1 MRIKH
6 EQVEAVVAEASK
18 KMPEANYSAV
28 MVGGF
33 VQQQPA
39 ATQYIS
45 AHDRELGGTEA
56 VVGVIFHAALLGV
69 VFQRAAGRSIRTLSF
84 EDLDSVSGG
93 DPLVKLAERQPAVA
107 DFIVSNIEHVET
119 RGVLAL
125 LALAMDR
132 VS

>member
-18 KMPEANYSAV
+18 KMSEANYSAV

-45 AHDRELGGTEA
+45 AHDRELGGTES

>member
-1 MRIKH
+1 MKLKH
-6 EQVEAVVAEASK
+6 EQVEQVVTEASK
-18 KMPEANYSAV
+18 KMAEANYSAV

-56 VVGVIFHAALLGV
+56 VVSVIFHAALLGV
-69 VFQRAAGRSIRTLSF
+69 MFQRGMGRSVRVLSF
-84 EDLDSVSGG
+84 EDLDAVSGG
-93 DPLVKLAERQPAVA
+93 DPLVKLAERQPAVG
-107 DFIVSNIEHVET
+107 DFIVSNIEHAET
-119 RGVLAL
+119 RKVLAL
-125 LALAMDR
+125 IALAMDR

>member
-18 KMPEANYSAV
+18 KMSEANYSAV

>member
-6 EQVEAVVAEASK
+6 EQVEQVVNEASK
-18 KMPEANYSAV
+18 KMSEANYSAV

-69 VFQRAAGRSIRTLSF
+69 VFQRAAGRSIRILSF

-93 DPLVKLAERQPAVA
+93 DPLVTLAERQPAIA
-107 DFIVSNIEHVET
+107 DFIVSNIEQVET

>member
-1 MRIKH
+1 VRIKH

-18 KMPEANYSAV
+18 KMSEANYSAV